1 MTNRLT
7 LEVAVGVGEGAGEEE
22 LFWLL
27 NCVGCS

>member
-1 MTNRLT
+1 MTNKLT
-7 LEVAVGVGEGAGEEE
+7 LEVGVGVGEVAGEEE